1 MEAFD
6 ADFFSEKLTGW
17 GGFRWSHS
25 TRKPKPPERKP
36 GNLIIKTP
44 PADMSSEGF
53 DFIAFYEGHEISLKP
68 GKKKPTEADQ
78 YDLLG
83 ILWTLT
89 SMAEESQSIDSQC
102 DIIRILAPAA
112 PGLAVLVEK
121 NPQGRIAFTE
131 IKTAVQPYIYG
142 ERVLK

>member
-1 MEAFD
+1 
-6 ADFFSEKLTGW
+6 
-17 GGFRWSHS
+17 
-25 TRKPKPPERKP
+25 
-36 GNLIIKTP
+36 
-44 PADMSSEGF
+44 
-53 DFIAFYEGHEISLKP
+53 
-68 GKKKPTEADQ
+68 
-78 YDLLG
+78 
-83 ILWTLT
+83 
-89 SMAEESQSIDSQC
+89 MAEESQSIDSQC